1 MRLFPGIPRE
11 RYLVD
16 GTKDDYECQP
26 YDPRLR
32 PWFIRASTGP
42 KDIVFVI
49 DKSNS
54 MNDFAVRGE
63 KTTKWD
69 LVRNAVAQM
78 LKTLTFT
85 DFVNIVLFSDD
96 ATMVWQN
103 SSLARGTKT
112 SIRNMTETL
121 MQETTHGYTNFRK
134 AFEKAFPLLWNE
146 CDTGSIDSPL
156 CSRCEKVILF
166 LTDGRDTSVGGK
178 SIKPS
183 KMAKVIEKQ
192 QQKLEKE
199 TGKRAAIFTFSM
211 SEQADDAIPRQIACA
226 NGGAWTYI
234 GPYTDPL
241 DALNSYYLYLA
252 AGMNSSLPVWIEP
265 YEDASGLGTVT
276 TVAVPFHVRHESTNV
291 DIFLGVVGHQVL
303 FEELQDGEFTENQVL
318 DALITI
324 SADCAFFSEEEAPCQ
339 LQIYRHAES
348 NQGICSDPFPILSQE
363 EKKAEEGEE
372 EKEEENEK
380 KPSALCYEYRN
391 DFYRRSL
398 VKVSWK
404 RAVER
409 CEEEGG
415 ELVSI
420 KHERD
425 LAFLSSLASIDASW
439 IGLKKVSNENF
450 SWLDDRLSDIQ
461 KDSDFWGLQEPLY
474 DTGTENCAAIDSRG
488 IIGNLCAKRCDE
500 HHSYICKFQAD
511 EPCNGNIGKLPEEGY
526 FKIPP
531 LSVCGDSIEESGI
544 HLPDPGVNNLTSK
557 DVICPI
563 GHPPKTSE
571 EAICCAP

>member
-11 RYLVD
+11 RHLVN
-16 GTKDDYECQP
+16 GTQNEYECQP

-42 KDIVFVI
+42 KDIVFII
-49 DKSNS
+49 DKSLS
-54 MNDFAVRGE
+54 MGDYVNPE
-63 KTTKWD
+63 KTTTKWD
-69 LVRNAVAQM
+69 LVRNAVAKM
-78 LKTLTFT
+78 LQTLTFT

-96 ATMVWQN
+96 ATTVWN
-103 SSLARGTKT
+103 SSSLARATND
-112 SIRNMTETL
+112 SIWNMTETL
-121 MQETTHGYTNFRK
+121 MQEKTHNTTNFRK

-146 CDTGSIDSPL
+146 CGVDSAL
-156 CSRCEKVILF
+156 CSKCEKVILF
-166 LTDGRDTSVGGK
+166 LTDGRDTSVNGK

-183 KMAKVIEKQ
+183 KMARVIEKQ

-199 TGKRAAIFTFSM
+199 TGKRASIFTFSM
-211 SEQADDAIPRQIACA
+211 SDQADDAIPRQIACA

-234 GPYTDPL
+234 SPYTDPL

-252 AGMNSSLPVWIEP
+252 AGMNSSLPIWIEP

-276 TVAVPFHVRHESTNV
+276 TVAVPFHARHKNTNV

-318 DALITI
+318 SALIEL
-324 SADCAFFSEEEAPCQ
+324 SEDCAFFSEEETPCQ

-348 NQGICSDPFPILSQE
+348 NQSVCPDPFPVVRQE
-363 EKKAEEGEE
+363 EEGDD
-372 EKEEENEK
+372 EENQEN
-380 KPSALCYEYRN
+380 PSPLCYEYRN

-398 VKVSWK
+398 VNVSWQ

-420 KHERD
+420 RNERD

-439 IGLKKVSNENF
+439 IGLKRVSKENF

-461 KDSDFWGLQEPLY
+461 KDSEFWGLQEPWY

-488 IIGNLCAKRCDE
+488 IIGNLCTRRCDE
-500 HHSYICKFQAD
+500 RHSYICKFQAD
-511 EPCNGNIGKLPEEGY
+511 EPCNGNIGTLPEEGY

-531 LSVCGDSIEESGI
+531 LSVCGDSIEESGN
-544 HLPDPGVNNLTSK
+544 HLPDPGVDNLTSK
-557 DVICPI
+557 DVICPL

-571 EAICCAP
+571 EVICCAP